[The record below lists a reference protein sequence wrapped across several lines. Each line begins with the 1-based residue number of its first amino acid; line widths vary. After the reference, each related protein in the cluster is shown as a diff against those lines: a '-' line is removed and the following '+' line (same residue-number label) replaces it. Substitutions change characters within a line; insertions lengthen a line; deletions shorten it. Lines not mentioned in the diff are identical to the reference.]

1 MYPFGFDPV
10 WFKSDQL
17 LTFSNN
23 FKMKL
28 AVIFAIVQMSLG
40 IVLKGMNSL
49 HFRNRL
55 DFFFEFIPQI
65 LLLFSLFGWMD
76 ILIIAK
82 WTNHKNIENIRL
94 SECPDITLTP
104 PERQA
109 LYDKYN
115 EVHRSPAIIS
125 TMIDIFLNGA
135 SNKLKGDIK
144 CEGVTSDEYN
154 YVFGGQQGLSIVFLL
169 IAFVCVPTML
179 IVKPLILKKRLADHH
194 NSEAGDGVEVKAE
207 RIQYEPSNS
216 NSNGSLKNSKSNGDE
231 RME

>member
-1 MYPFGFDPV
+1 
-10 WFKSDQL
+10 
-17 LTFSNN
+17 
-23 FKMKL
+23 
-28 AVIFAIVQMSLG
+28 
-40 IVLKGMNSL
+40 
-49 HFRNRL
+49 
-55 DFFFEFIPQI
+55 
-65 LLLFSLFGWMD
+65 MD